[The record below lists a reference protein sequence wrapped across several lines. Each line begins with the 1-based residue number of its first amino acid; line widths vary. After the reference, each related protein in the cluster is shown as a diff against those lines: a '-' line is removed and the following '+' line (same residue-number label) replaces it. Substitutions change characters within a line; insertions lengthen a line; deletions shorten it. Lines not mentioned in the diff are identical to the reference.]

1 MSWLG
6 SSALSQLEDSVR
18 VIVRVRPLLPRE
30 IKEGCT
36 PSPFF
41 AVDGTELTALS
52 EPAPFGY
59 SQRIATVPPAT
70 VG

>member
-1 MSWLG
+1 VSWLG

-36 PSPFF
+36 LSPSRRERTELPPRRF
-41 AVDGTELTALS
+41 AVSASLS
-52 EPAPFGY
+52 
-59 SQRIATVPPAT
+59 PAT